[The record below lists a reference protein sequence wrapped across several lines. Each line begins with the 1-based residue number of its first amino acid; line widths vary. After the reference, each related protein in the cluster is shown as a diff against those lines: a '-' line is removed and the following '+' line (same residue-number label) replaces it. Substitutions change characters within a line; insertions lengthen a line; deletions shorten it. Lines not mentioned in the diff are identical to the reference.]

1 MSAEIFNAISIA
13 GFMIFLSCLILLLMC
28 FILDAIGKCDG
39 YGTKFLSLIE
49 KCTTLLIVIS
59 TFAIITAIN
68 CAILYALF
76 S

>member
-1 MSAEIFNAISIA
+1 MSAEIFKAISIA
-13 GFMIFLSCLILLLMC
+13 GFMIFLNCLILMLLC
-28 FILDAIGKCDG
+28 ITLDLIGESSG
-39 YGTKFLSLIE
+39 YGTKFCDLMK
-49 KCTTLLIVIS
+49 KCDTLLIVIG

>member
-1 MSAEIFNAISIA
+1 MSAEIFKVISIT
-13 GFMIFLSCLILLLMC
+13 GFMIFLNCLILLPLC
-28 FILDAIGKCDG
+28 CALDAIGESSG
-39 YGTKFLSLIE
+39 YGTKFCDFMK
-49 KCTTLLIVIS
+49 KCDTLLIVIG